1 MSSRWWRPFV
11 VLLSALGL
19 IAFAIAFVDRPAS
32 TWSHAEDLRR
42 FPLFDALTHLV
53 DPLLPGALLGLIAVG
68 LAVACG
74 GWKPGEKGLTFV
86 ASCLAVVVAYAIKE
100 RLKFMFGRTWPD
112 TWVDNNPSWIKDGAY
127 GFHFFHGGEG
137 WSSFPSGHTTVMA
150 ALASVLWIRIRA
162 WRWLWAGLVLLVV
175 VGLLGADYHFVG
187 DMVAGAY
194 LGAVCAAGVVAF
206 LERIRSSGLA
216 DKSEP

>member
-1 MSSRWWRPFV
+1 MPDPSYRRWRPLV

-32 TWSHAEDLRR
+32 TWSYAHHLRR
-42 FPLFDALTHLV
+42 FPIFNDLTHLV
-53 DPLLPGALLGLIAVG
+53 DPLEPGALLGLVAAGLAVG
-68 LAVACG
+68 LR

-86 ASCLAVVVAYAIKE
+86 AACLTVVVAYAIKE
-100 RLKFMFGRTWPD
+100 QLKFIFGRTWPE
-112 TWVDNNPSWIKDGAY
+112 TWVDHNPSWITDGAY

-137 WSSFPSGHTTVMA
+137 WASFPSGHTTEMA
-150 ALASVLWIRIRA
+150 ALASVLWIRIRR
-162 WRWLWAGLVLLVV
+162 WRWVWASLVLLVV

-187 DMVAGAY
+187 DMIAGGC

-206 LERIRSSGLA
+206 LQAMRSAGPPS
-216 DKSEP
+216 